1 MDEQDN
7 NLLPVRVKPSR
18 ITMVSNAVGSLL
30 DQIRPEWKA
39 KSLIE
44 RVEKLLCVDPSSACQ
59 RLLNAAIHD
68 LREKVVV
75 AGLDIAKEAAQLHA
89 LPSVTKPEDVENY
102 STDRILDLAYH
113 MGLLTRPEWKKLKRC
128 YDIRRDLE
136 HEDDEYVA
144 DVDDCIYIFKNCI
157 EIVLSRD
164 PVQLLKVTDIK
175 QVIEQERPQFP
186 REQFLDEYRSAPDPR
201 QKDIMLFLVS
211 TALDTKQ
218 PDVVRAN
225 AVEMLKHLR
234 AATSN
239 QVKIDVARHLQSHA
253 SRGLFPLVVMKVAQA
268 SGVAGYLNRNSRN
281 DYYADLL
288 QRLKKIGHDWRK
300 HAEHGS
306 ILDELEDVGGVAQCA
321 SRDTSQAI
329 INWLVLCYVGE
340 PGGYGAGYN
349 RPVFYSNTAAPII
362 RRLIESFGSRE
373 LELLKAAAADK
384 EIKAVLARKKA
395 IANRYE
401 ELLDMAG
408 DV

>member
-7 NLLPVRVKPSR
+7 KLLPVRVEPSPV
-18 ITMVSNAVGSLL
+18 TAVSNAVGALL

-44 RVEKLLCVDPSSACQ
+44 RVEKLLRVDPSSACQ

-75 AGLDIAKEAAQLHA
+75 AGLDIAKEAAQLHG
-89 LPSVTKPEDVENY
+89 LPPVTRPEDVENY
-102 STDRILDLAYH
+102 STDRILDLTYR

-144 DVDDCIYIFKNCI
+144 DVDDCVYIFKNCI

-164 PVQLLKVTDIK
+164 PVQLLRVTDIK
-175 QVIEQERPQFP
+175 QVIEQEQPQFP
-186 REQFLDEYRSAPDPR
+186 REQFLDEYRSAPDSR
-201 QKDIMLFLVS
+201 QKDIKLFLVS
-211 TALDTKQ
+211 TALDAKQ

-225 AVEMLKHLR
+225 AVEMIKHLR
-234 AATSN
+234 TATSN
-239 QVKIDVARHLQSHA
+239 QVKIDIAGHLQA
-253 SRGLFPLVVMKVAQA
+253 RVGRGLFPLVVMKVAQA
-268 SGVAGYLNRNSRN
+268 AGVTGYLNRNSRN

-300 HAEHGS
+300 HAEHGA
-306 ILDELEDVGGVAQCA
+306 ILDELEDVGGIGQCA
-321 SRDTSQAI
+321 SPDISQEI
-329 INWLVLCYVGE
+329 VNWLVLCYVGE

-349 RPVFYSNTAAPII
+349 RPVFYSNSAAPII
-362 RRLIESFGSRE
+362 RRLIESFGPRE
-373 LELLKAAAADK
+373 LEYLKTAASDK
-384 EIKAVLARKKA
+384 EIKAVLGRKKA